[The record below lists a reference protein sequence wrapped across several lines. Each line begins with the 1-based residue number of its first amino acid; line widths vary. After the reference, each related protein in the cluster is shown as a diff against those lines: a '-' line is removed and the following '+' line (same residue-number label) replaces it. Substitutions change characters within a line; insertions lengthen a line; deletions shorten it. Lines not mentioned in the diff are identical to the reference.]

1 MIDHF
6 NLPVR
11 DMTAS
16 RAFYDAVLGAL
27 GVAVLIEDGDAVGY
41 GADRWAFGLVPDPVA
56 TPLHVGFRAE
66 SRAEVE
72 AFHRAGLAAGGRCN
86 GAPGLR
92 AVYGE
97 GYYACYLHD
106 PDGHNVEAVFRY

>member
-11 DMTAS
+11 DMGAS

-27 GVAVLIEDGDAVGY
+27 GVGVLIEDGEAVGY
-41 GADRWAFGLVPDPVA
+41 GVDRWAFGLVPDPVSA
-56 TPLHVGFRAE
+56 PLHVAFRAE
-66 SRAEVE
+66 SRAAVD
-72 AFHRAGLAAGGRCN
+72 AFHHAGLAAGGRCN

-92 AVYGE
+92 PEYGG

-106 PDGHNVEAVFRY
+106 PDGHNVEAVIRG

>member
-6 NLPVR
+6 NLPVS

-16 RAFYDAVLGAL
+16 RSFYDAVLGAL
-27 GVAVLIEDGDAVGY
+27 GVGVLVEDGGAVGY
-41 GADRWAFGLVPDPVA
+41 GADRWAFGLVPDPLGA
-56 TPLHVGFRAE
+56 SLHVGFRAE
-66 SRAEVE
+66 SRAAVD
-72 AFHRAGLAAGGRCN
+72 AFYDAGLAAGGTSN

-92 AVYGE
+92 EQYGS

-106 PDGHNVEAVFRY
+106 PDGHNVEAVFRG

>member
-11 DMTAS
+11 DIDAA
-16 RAFYDAVLGAL
+16 RVFYDAVLGAL
-27 GVAVLIEDGDAVGY
+27 GVGVLAEDGDAVGY
-41 GADRWAFGLVPDPVA
+41 GSDRWAFGLVPDA
-56 TPLHVGFRAE
+56 GGTPLHVGFRAG
-66 SRAEVE
+66 SRAAVE
-72 AFHRAGLAAGGRCN
+72 AFYGAGLASGGRCN

-92 AVYGE
+92 ADYGD

-106 PDGHNVEAVFRY
+106 PDGHNVEAVFRG